1 MAGLPGTLNWI
12 EFLARMALG
21 GVFLVAGIL
30 KVLDPGS
37 LLAATETYQI
47 IPYHW
52 SYWLALYLPWVEVL
66 AGLGI
71 LLRKA
76 YPGSLFLVTAL
87 LVVFLIALIQAWAR
101 GLNIICGCFSQ
112 ASAEST
118 GRYVYY
124 VARDLSLL
132 GLAGF
137 LWWRHLGLPFP
148 LILARGQRKNKE

>member
-1 MAGLPGTLNWI
+1 MAGLPGTLNWV
-12 EFLARMALG
+12 EFLARIALG

-30 KVLDPGS
+30 KILDPGS
-37 LLAATETYQI
+37 LLTATDTYQI
-47 IPYHW
+47 IPYRW

-76 YPGSLFLVTAL
+76 YPGSLFLVGAL
-87 LVVFLIALIQAWAR
+87 LAIFLIALIQAWVR

-112 ASAEST
+112 ASAESA
-118 GRYVYY
+118 GRYVLY

-137 LWWRHLGLPFP
+137 LWFRHLGLPLFLRP
-148 LILARGQRKNKE
+148 GTGTKNNPE

>member
-1 MAGLPGTLNWI
+1 MAGLPGSLNWI
-12 EFLARMALG
+12 ELLARMALG
-21 GVFLVAGIL
+21 TVFLVAGIL
-30 KVLDPGS
+30 KILDPGS
-37 LLAATETYQI
+37 LLAATDTYQI
-47 IPYHW
+47 IPCRW

-76 YPGSLFLVTAL
+76 YPGSLFLITAL
-87 LVVFLIALIQAWAR
+87 LVVFLMALIQAWAR

-118 GRYVYY
+118 GRYVIY
-124 VARDLSLL
+124 VARDLALL

-148 LILARGQRKNKE
+148 PARPGDKE